1 MLLATDPTK
10 PSEPVRTLIIE
21 PTMPIIIW
29 NRKSTPKVF
38 SHRQLTSSRLRD
50 KLSNAPMFSI
60 IIVGTTRENIIA
72 KIIPGIINAISPS
85 AMRIPVITLT
95 AKRDNSRD
103 RVKLKLDRRVVCLSS
118 SVSEA
123 NFTAIP

>member
-1 MLLATDPTK
+1 MLLATAPTK
-10 PSEPVRTLIIE
+10 PKEPVRKLITK
-21 PTMPIIIW
+21 PTIPIIIW

-50 KLSNAPMFSI
+50 KLSNALMFSI
-60 IIVGTTRENIIA
+60 MITGTTRENIIA

-85 AMRIPVITLT
+85 TMRIPVITLT
-95 AKRDNSRD
+95 AKRDSSRD
-103 RVKLKLDRRVVCLSS
+103 SVKLKLDRRAACLSS